1 MLRSALVRRSS
12 SSRVLLLP
20 GFSFAPARSASGRVL
35 SGFFVPFPSPFVL
48 SAVRPV
54 VGLPPVPSASVAGS
68 RLFLSSPAFVSALS
82 AGCPVRFLL
91 SVFRWPVRSAVVL
104 CLCRVFLSRRSA
116 LLLVPRPVRV
126 AFVRACLSSLGYSV
140 SGRAPIPVASSWL
153 LRRALPSARVPSF
166 SGVASLGGLV
176 AGLSSLSRCLRWLV
190 ARGSSCPPAVAPA
203 LALLAALVV
212 SSLA

>member
-1 MLRSALVRRSS
+1 MLRSALVRRSVS
-12 SSRVLLLP
+12 ARVLLLP

-48 SAVRPV
+48 AAVRPV
-54 VGLPPVPSASVAGS
+54 VGLPPVPAASIAGS

-104 CLCRVFLSRRSA
+104 CLCRVFLSRSSA
-116 LLLVPRPVRV
+116 LLLVPRSVRV
-126 AFVRACLSSLGYSV
+126 SFLRACLSSLGYSV
-140 SGRAPIPVASSWL
+140 SGRAPVSVTSSWL
-153 LRRALPSARVPSF
+153 SRRALSPSAVPSF
-166 SGVASLGGLV
+166 CGVASVGGLS
-176 AGLSSLSRCLRWLV
+176 AGLSALSRCLRWLGC
-190 ARGSSCPPAVAPA
+190 RGSSCPPAVAPA
-203 LALLAALVV
+203 LALLAFLVA